1 MTPTAVP
8 NDASTAGRV
17 ATIEHARGVEIVTAS
32 IGKADTYPELPW
44 RACALA
50 ASIAALAVAVAD
62 VLRPDW
68 VSSTTLLVALAFVL
82 LSGAAAALAVAWVP
96 AFARLFLDAP
106 RADVEARQYA
116 RTFFLERQLFRTRR
130 RNGILLLVARFEHRV
145 ELVADIG
152 FDGRI
157 AAHEWE
163 TVIPPML
170 GPLREGRIDEAF
182 ARGLEAL
189 DALLAS
195 RGYRGTQGAANE
207 LPDATIDEAG
217 EDR

>member
-1 MTPTAVP
+1 MDR
-8 NDASTAGRV
+8 DADSITKRV
-17 ATIEHARGVEIVTAS
+17 AALESARGVDVVTAS
-32 IGKADTYPELPW
+32 IAKADVYMELPW
-44 RACALA
+44 RAGALA
-50 ASIAALAVAVAD
+50 ASVTALVLAVGD
-62 VLRPDW
+62 LLRPEW
-68 VSSTTLLVALAFVL
+68 ATSTTLLLALATVMLVGAGVALLTIFVPGVARVF
-82 LSGAAAALAVAWVP
+82 LS
-96 AFARLFLDAP
+96 RQ
-106 RADVEARQYA
+106 RAETEVRQYA
-116 RTFFLERQLFRTRR
+116 QAFFLERQLFRTRR